1 MGMLNCT
8 RTSCQ
13 LDATNISIV
22 SRVYYFSLLGKAQLI
37 LTEMNVVVFREQ
49 RGLTQGLVK
58 MVKARRAVRVE
69 WLRRAQ

>member
-1 MGMLNCT
+1 
-8 RTSCQ
+8 
-13 LDATNISIV
+13 V